1 MKKFLVIAVLVSA
14 SVFGMNSVNIPVD
27 SQQKDRQTM
36 VNPTIFEL
44 VKGGNERQVVT
55 KLKRLIEAG
64 VDVDKQDEKGRSP
77 LFYALAKGN
86 EEVAKLLIESGA
98 NIDQQFRNGY
108 SPLIYAMFM
117 AKSGFLE
124 FLLDKGADVNQKNAY
139 DCTPLFIVEAEMWYL
154 RKNSIS
160 GVKETLQH
168 YKDIKELI
176 LRYGA
181 EIDTADVGNWRSFFK
196 NKAGVA
202 VEDVCGTIAIY
213 ESFEA
218 YKKANI
224 SEIVERKSIEDTEA
238 FGGIIFGWQE
248 IMKESSSF
256 KFELLKLFSN

>member
-1 MKKFLVIAVLVSA
+1 MKKFLVVAVLVSA
-14 SVFGMNSVNIPVD
+14 SVFGMNSVNMPID
-27 SQQKDRQTM
+27 SQQQDRQTTASQ
-36 VNPTIFEL
+36 TIFEL
-44 VKGGNERQVVT
+44 VKGESERQVVT
-55 KLKRLIEAG
+55 ELKRLIEAG
-64 VDVDKQDEKGRSP
+64 IDVDKRDAKGRSP

-108 SPLIYAMFM
+108 SSLIYAMFK

-154 RKNSIS
+154 RKNGIA

-181 EIDTADVGNWRSFFK
+181 EIDTADIGNWRGSFK
-196 NKAGVA
+196 SEAGVA

-213 ESFEA
+213 KSFEA
-218 YKKANI
+218 YTNADI

-248 IMKESSSF
+248 IMKESSLF
-256 KFELLKLFSN
+256 KFELQRLFSD